1 MNDDLHW
8 SRTFQMVYITWKL
21 SLNQAISLLR
31 EVFILEFAE
40 FEIDHIY
47 IGSTDDE
54 CVVPESIHAPSMEGH
69 PKFLGAGGILKAKL
83 LEEKYETKLEFPGGV
98 RRCKTK
104 KPSVGGV
111 WTFTGTTQ

>member
-1 MNDDLHW
+1 MNDDLYS

-31 EVFILEFAE
+31 KVFTLEFVE
-40 FEIDHIY
+40 FEIDLIY

-69 PKFLGAGGILKAKL
+69 SKFLGGG
-83 LEEKYETKLEFPGGV
+83 G
-98 RRCKTK
+98 
-104 KPSVGGV
+104 S
-111 WTFTGTTQ
+111 